1 MGKTKNEK
9 KQRRERERPN
19 RQERKDLAAA
29 AAAAA
34 GAADDPAAAEAQGD
48 DDVAMGS
55 ASDRAGPGDDD
66 VSMGASSSSWAGG
79 AEPAESSGAAGN
91 WWEQQ
96 GGAAGNWWEQQG
108 RAAGN
113 WWEQQ
118 GRAAGN
124 WWEQQGDDGAA
135 AGNWWEQQGD
145 GGAAGNWWEPG
156 DGGAAGNWDN
166 WWEHRDDGG
175 STEQWQQAEQAD
187 ADAGGSTDQQAEQA
201 DESAAAEGAA
211 TEGAADRSD
220 DSEESWGDW
229 RAASPAAAEGAATEG
244 AADRSD
250 DSEESWGDWRAA
262 SPAAGAESEQAER
275 EMLVPRFCPDCNG
288 CARDWNRMAT
298 TVVSK
303 RTRKGLAGGGPEWPL
318 LGQPALRAGEVDL
331 WLKKF
336 LSSRPGPSG
345 ESLAGR
351 LGCATAQPGGWW
363 RVPWVL
369 EQESPPFFAAG
380 ADIRKGW
387 HGCKMEAL
395 YSIIYHGRI
404 FESADEAQGHRYFA
418 DRPGVYLHA
427 DSRAQKA
434 ENYINFVGMSGDGI
448 FWAAKWEVLY
458 DVSGSVKGRKAT
470 DQLIYA
476 GGAVRLSALF
486 LATHTRE
493 SLPTSCHVTEW
504 QPLMESNPTA

>member
-9 KQRRERERPN
+9 KQRREKDRPN
-19 RQERKDLAAA
+19 RQERKDLRE

-34 GAADDPAAAEAQGD
+34 GAQGD

-55 ASDRAGPGDDD
+55 AAGPGDDGD
-66 VSMGASSSSWAGG
+66 VSMGASSGG
-79 AEPAESSGAAGN
+79 AAEPAESSGAAGN

-96 GGAAGNWWEQQG
+96 GRDSAAAGNWWEQQG
-108 RAAGN
+108 DAGAGGN

-118 GRAAGN
+118 GDDSGAAGN
-124 WWEQQGDDGAA
+124 WWEQQGDDSAA

-145 GGAAGNWWEPG
+145 DSGAGNWWEQQG
-156 DGGAAGNWDN
+156 DDSAGNW
-166 WWEHRDDGG
+166 WE
-175 STEQWQQAEQAD
+175 QQGEQAD
-187 ADAGGSTDQQAEQA
+187 ECDAGGSTDQQAEKA
-201 DESAAAEGAA
+201 DEGVADRSAAAG
-211 TEGAADRSD
+211 EGAADCSD
-220 DSEESWGDW
+220 DSEDSWGDW
-229 RAASPAAAEGAATEG
+229 RAAPAA
-244 AADRSD
+244 
-250 DSEESWGDWRAA
+250 
-262 SPAAGAESEQAER
+262 PAAGEAER
-275 EMLVPRFCPDCNG
+275 EMLVPEFNPDCNG
-288 CARDWNRMAT
+288 CAGDWNRMAT
-298 TVVSK
+298 LVVSK
-303 RTRKGLAGGGPEWPL
+303 RTRKGLSGGGPEWPL

-336 LSSRPGPSG
+336 LSSRPGPSN
-345 ESLAGR
+345 ESLARR

-404 FESADEAQGHRYFA
+404 FESADEAQGHRYFT

-427 DSRAQKA
+427 DSRGHKA

-476 GGAVRLSALF
+476 GEAVRLSALF

-493 SLPTSCHVTEW
+493 SLPTGCHVSEW
-504 QPLMESNPTA
+504 QPLLESNPTA

>member
-34 GAADDPAAAEAQGD
+34 GAAPAAAEAQGD

-79 AEPAESSGAAGN
+79 AAAAQSGHWS

-96 GGAAGNWWEQQG
+96 QGDDNDGAAQSSGHWSWWEQQQQQG
-108 RAAGN
+108 HDNDGAAQSGHWS

-118 GRAAGN
+118 
-124 WWEQQGDDGAA
+124 QQGDDDNDGAA
-135 AGNWWEQQGD
+135 ESGNWSWWE
-145 GGAAGNWWEPG
+145 WWEP
-156 DGGAAGNWDN
+156 
-166 WWEHRDDGG
+166 EVP
-175 STEQWQQAEQAD
+175 E
-187 ADAGGSTDQQAEQA
+187 
-201 DESAAAEGAA
+201 AAAEVPG
-211 TEGAADRSD
+211 E
-220 DSEESWGDW
+220 
-229 RAASPAAAEGAATEG
+229 AAAEVPGAGEAAAEVPDE
-244 AADRSD
+244 AAD
-250 DSEESWGDWRAA
+250 EAWGTWQPAAVPSGEAA
-262 SPAAGAESEQAER
+262 SGEAASSLRSAAPPTFDPNCRGT
-275 EMLVPRFCPDCNG
+275 
-288 CARDWNRMAT
+288 ARDWNLAT
-298 TVVSK
+298 TVIVSK
-303 RTRKGLAGGGPEWPL
+303 RTRSGLPGGAEWPL
-318 LGQPALRAGEVDL
+318 LGQPLRAGEVDL

-434 ENYINFVGMSGDGI
+434 ENYINYVGMSGDGI

-458 DVSGSVKGRKAT
+458 DVSGSVKGKKAT

-504 QPLMESNPTA
+504 QPLLESNPTA